1 MNWKV
6 FKEMTFKQ
14 QVFTILVVLPL
25 FLIFMGMGRAIQSK
39 LEEKKRYKRVIKKG
53 ILWDTEY
60 LVERD

>member
-39 LEEKKRYKRVIKKG
+39 LEEKKRYKKAIKKG